1 MSEPPESW
9 SRLHPATFAIRAL
22 EQLPQFV
29 LGLPAAAYFIG
40 NSGIMVALL
49 FALVGIALSV
59 GLAYLYWLRFA
70 YHVGEEQLIIESGI
84 LNRNRRTIPFDRIQ
98 DVSLEQKLLARL
110 FGVSV
115 ARIETGGS
123 GGDEGELDCISREE
137 ADRLRDRIRAYRAG
151 SASETDTTNEATE
164 VSEPVLYTMSIG
176 RLVIAGLF
184 NFSLV
189 FLAVLGGVWQYV
201 GSYLPSDYL
210 DPRQW
215 IDTYGDQAAGLM
227 TALPILWFA
236 LLLIAIGAITGLV
249 RTIAREFGFRLTRT
263 ETGLRRQ
270 RGLFT
275 RTDVVIPL
283 KRVQAVVISTSI
295 LKRFLGWHGMAVQS
309 LGTDGGAGTNH
320 VVAPLAHTD
329 DLKPILDEL
338 HSRPPPPDDQFERVS
353 PGLIYR
359 SWLED
364 GIVLGVVVVG
374 VSLFWTGWSWLLLLA
389 PFLAIAPVLQYR
401 AHGYCIDGDL
411 MFVRRGFWRPRVT
424 ILPLDRVQS
433 ASLVR
438 GLTQRGFGLA
448 TLAIGTA
455 GASLG
460 SPLRILDLEEPVAR
474 RLLGQRVCPV
484 GS

>member
-1 MSEPPESW
+1 MSELPESW

-29 LGLPAAAYFIG
+29 LGLPAAAYFIAD
-40 NSGIMVALL
+40 SSIVVALF
-49 FALVGIALSV
+49 FALVGIAVSV
-59 GLAYLYWLRFA
+59 GLAYVYWLRFA

-151 SASETDTTNEATE
+151 SSIGAEGGEAE
-164 VSEPVLYTMSIG
+164 AVVSEPTLYTMSVG

-215 IDTYGDQAAGLM
+215 IDSYGEQAVGMM
-227 TALPILWFA
+227 TALPVLGFA
-236 LLLIAIGAITGLV
+236 MLLIAIGAITGMV
-249 RTIAREFGFRLTRT
+249 RTFAREFGFRLTRT
-263 ETGLRRQ
+263 ETGLRRR

-283 KRVQAVVISTSI
+283 RRVQAVVISTS
-295 LKRFLGWHGMAVQS
+295 LVKRFFGWQGMAVQS

-320 VVAPLAHTD
+320 VVAPLAYAE
-329 DLKPILDEL
+329 DLEPILDEL
-338 HSRPPPPDDQFERVS
+338 GSRPPPPDGQFERVS
-353 PGLIYR
+353 PRLVYR

-364 GIVLGVVVVG
+364 GLVLAAIIAG
-374 VSLFWTGWSWLLLLA
+374 VSLFWSGGPWLLLLV
-389 PFLAIAPVLQYR
+389 PFFAIAPVLQYR
-401 AHGYCIDGDL
+401 AHGYCIDDDL
-411 MFVRRGFWRPRVT
+411 LFVRRGFWRPRIT
-424 ILPLDRVQS
+424 ILPLDRAQS

-438 GLTQRGFGLA
+438 GLTQRGFGIA

-460 SPLRILDLEEPVAR
+460 SPLRILDLDESVAR
-474 RLLGQRVCPV
+474 RLLGERICRV
-484 GS
+484 

>member
-1 MSEPPESW
+1 MSELPESW

-29 LGLPAAAYFIG
+29 LGLPAAAYFIAD
-40 NSGIMVALL
+40 SGIVVALF
-49 FALVGIALSV
+49 FALVGIAVSV

-151 SASETDTTNEATE
+151 SSESTAAGEVDVEANEPT
-164 VSEPVLYTMSIG
+164 LYTMSVG
-176 RLVIAGLF
+176 RLLIAGLF

-215 IDTYGDQAAGLM
+215 IDTYGEQAVGMM
-227 TALPILWFA
+227 TALPILGFA
-236 LLLIAIGAITGLV
+236 LVLIAIGAITGLA
-249 RTIAREFGFRLTRT
+249 RTFAREFDFRLTRT
-263 ETGLRRQ
+263 ETGLRRR

-283 KRVQAVVISTSI
+283 RRVQAVVISTS
-295 LKRFLGWHGMAVQS
+295 LVKRFFGWRGMAVQS

-320 VVAPLAHTD
+320 VVAPLAYAE
-329 DLKPILDEL
+329 DLEPILDEL
-338 HSRPPPPDDQFERVS
+338 GSRLPPPHGHFERVS
-353 PGLIYR
+353 PRLVYR

-364 GIVLGVVVVG
+364 GLVLAAIIAG
-374 VSLFWTGWSWLLLLA
+374 VSLFWSGGPWLLLLV
-389 PFLAIAPVLQYR
+389 PFFAIAPVLQYR
-401 AHGYCIDGDL
+401 AHGYCIDDDL
-411 MFVRRGFWRPRVT
+411 LFVRRGFWRPSVM
-424 ILPLDRVQS
+424 ILPLDRAQS

-438 GLTQRGFGLA
+438 GLTQRGFGIA

-474 RLLGQRVCPV
+474 RLLGERICPV
-484 GS
+484 

>member
-1 MSEPPESW
+1 MSEQPENW
-9 SRLHPATFAIRAL
+9 SRLHPATLAIRAL

-40 NSGIMVALL
+40 NTGIVVALF
-49 FALVGIALSV
+49 FALVGVGVSV
-59 GLAYLYWLRFA
+59 GLAYIYWLRFA
-70 YHVGEEQLIIESGI
+70 YHVGEEQLIIESGVF
-84 LNRNRRTIPFDRIQ
+84 NRNRRTIPFDRIQ
-98 DVSLEQKLLARL
+98 DVSLEQKLLARV

-151 SASETDTTNEATE
+151 SSADADTADEAAVET
-164 VSEPVLYTMSIG
+164 EPVLYTMSAG
-176 RLVIAGLF
+176 RLAIAGLF

-215 IDTYGDQAAGLM
+215 IDAYGDQALGMM
-227 TALPILWFA
+227 TALPIVGFFA
-236 LLLIAIGAITGLV
+236 LLIAIGAITGLV
-249 RTIAREFGFRLTRT
+249 RTFAREFGFRLTRT

-295 LKRFLGWHGMAVQS
+295 LKRFFGWRGMALQS

-320 VVAPLAHTD
+320 VVAPLAYAE
-329 DLKPILDEL
+329 DLQPILDEL
-338 HSRPPPPDDQFERVS
+338 HSRPPPPDARFERVS
-353 PGLIYR
+353 PKLIYR

-364 GIVLGVVVVG
+364 GIVLAAIIAG
-374 VSLFWTGWSWLLLLA
+374 VSFFWSGGPWLLLLV
-389 PFLAIAPVLQYR
+389 PLFAIAPVLQYR
-401 AHGYCIDGDL
+401 AHGYCIEGEL
-411 MFVRRGFWRPRVT
+411 LFVRRGFWRPRIT
-424 ILPLDRVQS
+424 ILPLNRVQS

-438 GLTQRGFGLA
+438 GLTQRGFGIA
-448 TLAIGTA
+448 TLVIGSA
-455 GASLG
+455 GASLA
-460 SPLRILDLEEPVAR
+460 SPLKILDLDENAAR
-474 RLLGQRVCPV
+474 KLLGRDICRV
-484 GS
+484 